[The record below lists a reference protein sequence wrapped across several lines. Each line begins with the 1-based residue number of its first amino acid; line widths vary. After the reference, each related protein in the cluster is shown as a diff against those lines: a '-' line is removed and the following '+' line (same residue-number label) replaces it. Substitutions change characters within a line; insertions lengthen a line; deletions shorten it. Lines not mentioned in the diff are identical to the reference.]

1 MKNKYIILAL
11 SFVVLGGGLATAAP
25 ENTVITAPEALKIV
39 QPEAPVLQSRMGLSD
54 TVTVTFQINEEGRP
68 VKIKLEAYDNENYA
82 KAVESAVRK
91 WRFKAPSV
99 SGVTYSQTIRFS

>member
-1 MKNKYIILAL
+1 MKIKYIVLAL
-11 SFVVLGGGLATAAP
+11 SFVVLGGGIASAAS
-25 ENTVITAPEALKIV
+25 ESAVINAPEAIKIV

-54 TVTVTFQINEEGRP
+54 TVTVTFQINKEGRP

-91 WRFKAPSV
+91 WRFKAPSIE
-99 SGVTYSQTIRFS
+99 GVTYSQTIRFS